1 MNLNMNEPYKP
12 NNNEIKNIDNPNN
25 HDEDNRINFNVFS
38 LFIEENPDS
47 NSTFK
52 NFMNPFFVKLL
63 KIVLMNV

>member
-25 HDEDNRINFNVFS
+25 HDEDNRINFKVFS
-38 LFIEENPDS
+38 PFIEENVDS

-63 KIVLMNV
+63 NIVLMNV

>member
-1 MNLNMNEPYKP
+1 MNLNMNEPYKL

-38 LFIEENPDS
+38 PFFEENPDS

-63 KIVLMNV
+63 NIVLMNV